1 MKAWMI
7 ILLGLMNL
15 IGCSKKIEK
24 SEENTTITDSEP
36 LLIMDEIQ
44 RADYESDKT
53 YQVGDPI
60 VFLDESGVLWQVTL
74 TSYEVIKDVHAPSKE
89 ALVLHFNYRYL
100 LKDFNM
106 TEMLMPVET
115 PTVFYDSWALKPQSL
130 AEAKIAYQF
139 GDYEKSPHILYE
151 PIMNNEVTCQLVQLK
166 SDREQNCF
174 NYYSYAGEGNYL
186 ISFEGNKKERFNY
199 LIDISSESNF

>member
-1 MKAWMI
+1 MNEMKAWMI

-60 VFLDESGVLWQVTL
+60 VF
-74 TSYEVIKDVHAPSKE
+74 
-89 ALVLHFNYRYL
+89 
-100 LKDFNM
+100 
-106 TEMLMPVET
+106 
-115 PTVFYDSWALKPQSL
+115 
-130 AEAKIAYQF
+130 
-139 GDYEKSPHILYE
+139 
-151 PIMNNEVTCQLVQLK
+151 
-166 SDREQNCF
+166 
-174 NYYSYAGEGNYL
+174 
-186 ISFEGNKKERFNY
+186 
-199 LIDISSESNF
+199 